1 MRRPGAA
8 SPQGK
13 GVSPPAA
20 GPQAGSRRPHLAVAP
35 TGDEAINALLTTR
48 TAHADAAAISLPD
61 GKRGLEEIRRYSGPK
76 PASIQMLS
84 NASAHGTRRRRAI
97 SNCGCHGSGRTS
109 ASHSARTSTR
119 PRPVVLAHTRS
130 G

>member
-61 GKRGLEEIRRYSGPK
+61 GKRGLEEN
-76 PASIQMLS
+76 PAVQRPE
-84 NASAHGTRRRRAI
+84 ASLDPDAVERL
-97 SNCGCHGSGRTS
+97 
-109 ASHSARTSTR
+109 STR
-119 PRPVVLAHTRS
+119 NQAPPRDLKLRLPRVRTDLCEPQRPDQH
-130 G
+130 